1 MIINLTS
8 QQSTAMELMID
19 FATGETEERM
29 FLLEGFA
36 ELANLPLG
44 LSTLTLLKVVKKN
57 LCSSVRTYKQSGG
70 EWRKLHLNTS
80 EIKLSLPPFISL
92 LG

>member
-36 ELANLPLG
+36 ELANLPL
-44 LSTLTLLKVVKKN
+44 VVF
-57 LCSSVRTYKQSGG
+57 LRSPY
-70 EWRKLHLNTS
+70 
-80 EIKLSLPPFISL
+80 
-92 LG
+92 

>member
-29 FLLEGFA
+29 FLLEGL
-36 ELANLPLG
+36 ELANLPLGG
-44 LSTLTLLKVVKKN
+44 LSTLTLLKVVKKYFVAVSAPTN
-57 LCSSVRTYKQSGG
+57 KAVGVVG
-70 EWRKLHLNTS
+70 ENCT
-80 EIKLSLPPFISL
+80 
-92 LG
+92 

>member
-19 FATGETEERM
+19 FTTGETEERM

-44 LSTLTLLKVVKKN
+44 GLSTLTLLKVVKKYFVAVSAPTN
-57 LCSSVRTYKQSGG
+57 KAVGVL
-70 EWRKLHLNTS
+70 KLH
-80 EIKLSLPPFISL
+80 
-92 LG
+92 